1 MDEQRRARSAA
12 DREQMAN
19 VIASHHRLVRCITL
33 RQVRRALSGGIITV
47 PKGWSARG
55 RRTTVS
61 AQEEYKAIQD
71 MDHEEL
77 EAALPKLRE
86 EAAKADARVHAAME
100 RLAETAEVPTYV
112 EVHED
117 YLVVDV
123 RGVERAMKLLS
134 RLHIPLEHVRG
145 AEADPE
151 IEHTLWRGWRIPGVH
166 LPGVRFYDV
175 HGHRDKTIVIHLKD
189 ETYDRLIVEVRD
201 PAEVVAKI
209 NDAAGASSR
218 S

>member
-1 MDEQRRARSAA
+1 MAAEQ
-12 DREQMAN
+12 N
-19 VIASHHRLVRCITL
+19 
-33 RQVRRALSGGIITV
+33 
-47 PKGWSARG
+47 
-55 RRTTVS
+55 
-61 AQEEYKAIQD
+61 KAIED

-77 EAALPKLRE
+77 VAALPKLRE
-86 EAAKADARVHAAME
+86 EAARTDARVHAAAD

-112 EVHED
+112 EVHGD
-117 YLVVDV
+117 QLVIDV
-123 RGVERAMKLLS
+123 RGVEKAMKLLS
-134 RLHIPLEHVRG
+134 RLHIPLEHVQG

-175 HGHRDKTIVIHLKD
+175 HGHRDKTIVIRLKD
-189 ETYDRLIVEVRD
+189 ETYDRLIVEVPD

-209 NDAAGASSR
+209 NDAVGASPR

>member
-1 MDEQRRARSAA
+1 
-12 DREQMAN
+12 
-19 VIASHHRLVRCITL
+19 
-33 RQVRRALSGGIITV
+33 
-47 PKGWSARG
+47 
-55 RRTTVS
+55 VS
-61 AQEEYKAIQD
+61 AEENKAIQD
-71 MDHEEL
+71 MNHEEV
-77 EAALPKLRE
+77 AATLPKLRE
-86 EAAKADARVHAAME
+86 EAAKADAKVHAAME

-112 EVHED
+112 DVYED
-117 YLVVDV
+117 HLVVDV

-134 RLHIPLEHVRG
+134 RLRIPLEHVQG

-189 ETYDRLIVEVRD
+189 ETYDRLIVEVPD
-201 PAEVVAKI
+201 PAEVVTKI
-209 NDAAGASSR
+209 NDAVGASRR

>member
-1 MDEQRRARSAA
+1 M
-12 DREQMAN
+12 
-19 VIASHHRLVRCITL
+19 
-33 RQVRRALSGGIITV
+33 
-47 PKGWSARG
+47 
-55 RRTTVS
+55 S
-61 AQEEYKAIQD
+61 AQEHKAIHE
-71 MDHEEL
+71 MTHEEV

-86 EAAKADARVHAAME
+86 EAARADARVHEAME
-100 RLAETAEVPTYV
+100 RVAETAEVPTYV

-117 YLVVDV
+117 HLVVYV

-134 RLHIPLEHVRG
+134 RLRIPLEHVQG

-175 HGHRDKTIVIHLKD
+175 HGHRDKTLVIHLKD
-189 ETYDRLIVEVRD
+189 ETYDRLIVEVPD
-201 PAEVVAKI
+201 PAEVVSKI
-209 NDAAGASSR
+209 NEAVSASPR

>member
-1 MDEQRRARSAA
+1 MSA
-12 DREQMAN
+12 E
-19 VIASHHRLVRCITL
+19 
-33 RQVRRALSGGIITV
+33 
-47 PKGWSARG
+47 K
-55 RRTTVS
+55 
-61 AQEEYKAIQD
+61 YKAIED

-77 EAALPKLRE
+77 VAALPKLRE
-86 EAAKADARVHAAME
+86 EAARTDARAHAAAD

-112 EVHED
+112 EVHGD
-117 YLVVDV
+117 HLVIDV
-123 RGVERAMKLLS
+123 RGVEKAMKLLS
-134 RLHIPLEHVRG
+134 RLHIPLEHVQG

-175 HGHRDKTIVIHLKD
+175 HGHRDKTIVIRLKD
-189 ETYDRLIVEVRD
+189 ETYDRLIVEVPD

-209 NDAAGASSR
+209 NDAVGSSPR